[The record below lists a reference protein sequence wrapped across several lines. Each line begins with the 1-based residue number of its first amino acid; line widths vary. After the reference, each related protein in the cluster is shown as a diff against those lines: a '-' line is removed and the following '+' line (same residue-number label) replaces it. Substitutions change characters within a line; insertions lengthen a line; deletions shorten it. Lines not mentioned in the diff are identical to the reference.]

1 MIMMK
6 DAALVTVRNSSSR
19 LANKAILQIKENT
32 RSIDV
37 VIERAKKTGLP
48 VIITTSTDPTDDI
61 FVEIAKQHN
70 VHIFRGSLLN
80 KIKRWYDCF
89 NTFHIENVLIVDGD
103 DLAQNYEI
111 GSRALSQLKT
121 SNFDII
127 TCPENIVTGFFTY
140 AMKKV
145 AIFKL
150 FSIVPN
156 DSADT
161 DVIARYIE
169 KAKLS
174 ITYVTLE
181 DYEKNKSIRLTLDYK
196 EDLEF
201 FRKLYENVNVTET
214 GKSIITFLENNKSIS
229 EINFHK
235 QKDFLNNQA
244 KFNANVK

>member
-1 MIMMK
+1 MK

-19 LANKAILQIKENT
+19 LPNKAIMQIKENT
-32 RSIDV
+32 RSIDI

-48 VIITTSTDPTDDI
+48 VIITTSTDPSDDI
-61 FVEIAKQHN
+61 FLEIAEQHN

-80 KIKRWYDCF
+80 KIKRWYDCCNAF
-89 NTFHIENVLIVDGD
+89 DVENILIVDGD
-103 DLAQNYEI
+103 DVANNYEI
-111 GSRALSQLKT
+111 GIRALSQLKT

-127 TCPENIVTGFFTY
+127 TCPKNIVTGFFTY

-145 AIFKL
+145 AISKL
-150 FSIVPN
+150 FSVVSN
-156 DSADT
+156 DDANT
-161 DVIARYIE
+161 DVIVRYIE

-181 DYEKNKSIRLTLDYK
+181 DYEKNKNIRLTLDYV

-201 FRKLYENVNVTET
+201 FRKLYKNMNITEN
-214 GKSIITFLENNKSIS
+214 GKTIINFLENNKSIS

-244 KFNANVK
+244 KFNANIK